1 MLSKEEKVVV
11 SFIRECRN
19 QLMNKDELHIKRETM
34 YSKLAE
40 FESLVK
46 NNTALNKIFLDLEDL
61 VIDTLYL
68 TEETFFEYGSCH
80 STVIENQ
87 NIDDVIAG

>member
-19 QLMNKDELHIKRETM
+19 QLMNKDELHTKREAM

-46 NNTALNKIFLDLEDL
+46 NNSTLNQIFFRFRGLGYRY
-61 VIDTLYL
+61 TL
-68 TEETFFEYGSCH
+68 F
-80 STVIENQ
+80 N
-87 NIDDVIAG
+87 